1 MVYSTKEMA
10 GCLIV
15 DSYWSFM
22 FVFHLFINKTKICL
36 SPTHLNIS
44 GQSVGWKQ
52 ISLSASWIVLKL
64 EWVILNKDKLIVES
78 FS

>member
-44 GQSVGWKQ
+44 GQSVG
-52 ISLSASWIVLKL
+52 
-64 EWVILNKDKLIVES
+64 
-78 FS
+78 